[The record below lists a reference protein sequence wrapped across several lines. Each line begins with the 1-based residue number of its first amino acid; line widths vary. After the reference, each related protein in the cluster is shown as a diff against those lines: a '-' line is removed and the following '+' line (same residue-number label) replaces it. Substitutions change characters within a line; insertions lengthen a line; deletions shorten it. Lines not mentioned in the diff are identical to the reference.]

1 MVENR
6 TVVVM
11 TLTMWFLSSW
21 GWFMVGIWKGLELQ
35 AGKSL
40 KHCRQSLIG
49 SSGGI
54 LEDKNAERNV
64 GCGGAWLVRCQRQTK
79 AP

>member
-1 MVENR
+1 MVLKLLGL
-6 TVVVM
+6 VH
-11 TLTMWFLSSW
+11 
-21 GWFMVGIWKGLELQ
+21 VGIWKGLELQ

-40 KHCRQSLIG
+40 KPCKQSLIG

-54 LEDKNAERNV
+54 LEDKNAEKNV
-64 GCGGAWLVRCQRQTK
+64 GCGGAWLVRCRRQTK